1 MENCKES
8 TPTSTASTTLTH
20 ATPDS
25 NMLPSEMITETSM
38 NTHSQ
43 QKIVGPQIHST
54 YYFSNF
60 HILGIL
66 DRRCVLRRIYLSNHL
81 TEVCEEPLLE
91 LAEQALKS
99 VKLRS
104 SDASPSRD
112 QFLRECFLIWVEDQ
126 FKYDTANYKS
136 KMLSC
141 SSIEYYQSANITQF
155 VGFHDPRESKLSP
168 KICRS
173 DFTSKKAKHS
183 LSSSKSFTNSSTR
196 FGVTSV

>member
-1 MENCKES
+1 MESCKES
-8 TPTSTASTTLTH
+8 TPTSTTSTSLTH
-20 ATPDS
+20 ASPDS
-25 NMLPSEMITETSM
+25 NMEPSEMITETSM
-38 NTHSQ
+38 NTQSQ
-43 QKIVGPQIHST
+43 QKMVGPQIHST

-81 TEVCEEPLLE
+81 TEVCEETLLE
-91 LAEQALKS
+91 LAGQALKS
-99 VKLRS
+99 VKLRT

-141 SSIEYYQSANITQF
+141 SSIEYYQSADITQF
-155 VGFHDPRESKLSP
+155 VGLLDPIENQN
-168 KICRS
+168 
-173 DFTSKKAKHS
+173 HH
-183 LSSSKSFTNSSTR
+183 
-196 FGVTSV
+196 

>member
-1 MENCKES
+1 MK
-8 TPTSTASTTLTH
+8 
-20 ATPDS
+20 
-25 NMLPSEMITETSM
+25 IETSM
-38 NTHSQ
+38 GTDIQ
-43 QKIVGPQIHST
+43 QQIVGPQIHST

-81 TEVCEEPLLE
+81 TEVCEASLLE

-99 VKLRS
+99 VKLIS

-112 QFLRECFLIWVEDQ
+112 QLLRECFLIWVEDQ

-141 SSIEYYQSANITQF
+141 SSIEYYQSANINQF
-155 VGFHDPRESKLSP
+155 VSFLDTRESKLSP
-168 KICRS
+168 KICQS
-173 DFTSKKAKHS
+173 DFISKKAKHYPS
-183 LSSSKSFTNSSTR
+183 LSRSFTNISTK